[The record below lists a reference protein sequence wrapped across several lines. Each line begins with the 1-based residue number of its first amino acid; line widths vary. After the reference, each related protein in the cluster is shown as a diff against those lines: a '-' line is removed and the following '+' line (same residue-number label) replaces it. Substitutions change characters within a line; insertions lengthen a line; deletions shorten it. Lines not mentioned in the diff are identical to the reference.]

1 MSEKK
6 KTGRIYY
13 TGHFMMVLKHYL
25 LSLTDISN
33 NVIIAAESSFCRH
46 QEVFLSLNDYSLVTC
61 FCTFK

>member
-1 MSEKK
+1 MNSSPEKNVKGKSMSEK

-33 NVIIAAESSFCRH
+33 NVIIAAESSFC
-46 QEVFLSLNDYSLVTC
+46 
-61 FCTFK
+61 